1 MDTGDDMDVGD
12 VMDASTAE
20 TGSTLAGRGG
30 AGRPALALL
39 VGAGLLAGSAQLARW
54 TLPQGLGPAGDP
66 VQLLVGAAAV
76 ALAGLVGWLLLCMA
90 LTLLARLPGAA
101 GRCAARWRRRLAPR
115 LVRRWAAL
123 AVGLAVPIGVG
134 PAAAASTVATSVAAP
149 GAAPAE
155 DEPGGRGTGFPVT
168 GRAGA
173 SADASPE
180 TPSAASSD
188 DATVQP
194 PSATSSEDPERPG
207 WTPQRPTSSPQRADG
222 LLVGSRVG
230 PPGEGGAAEVVVR
243 RGDTLWSI
251 AARALGPGS
260 TDLEIARAWPDWHE
274 ANRAAIG
281 PDPDHLLPGT
291 RLQAPT
297 STSEGAAR

>member
-1 MDTGDDMDVGD
+1 MDLGD
-12 VMDASTAE
+12 VMDERVS
-20 TGSTLAGRGG
+20 GPGPDRSDPGG
-30 AGRPALALL
+30 AGRPTLALL

-123 AVGLAVPIGVG
+123 AAGLAVPIGVG
-134 PAAAASTVATSVAAP
+134 PAAAAGTVATSVAAP
-149 GAAPAE
+149 GAGPAE

-180 TPSAASSD
+180 TPGASSD
-188 DATVQP
+188 DATAQP
-194 PSATSSEDPERPG
+194 PSAASSDDPERPG

-222 LLVGSRVG
+222 SLVGSRVG
-230 PPGEGGAAEVVVR
+230 PPGEGGAVEVVVR